1 MVIGD
6 NRSSTSPDDVALTGA
21 AVLRGMRRL
30 LPVSLF
36 VVPFGVAFGVSAIDH
51 GVGPVQATLMSL
63 LVFTAT
69 AQFAALEF
77 LNEPV
82 AFGSLFL
89 VVLALSGRH
98 VVMGAAL
105 SRWVNRLPVAK
116 RLATLTLLSDA
127 NFADTQPLLQKGESD
142 LGVLL
147 GGGAIMWIAWT
158 ASTALGAF
166 GGDLLG
172 DTDAYGFGAV
182 MMCFFAATVVGKL
195 RFSSG
200 LVLPTAAAM
209 AVSAITLP
217 LMPTGW
223 NIILAAVIGGSLAAV
238 FHAE

>member
-6 NRSSTSPDDVALTGA
+6 NRSSTSPDAVALTGA

-36 VVPFGVAFGVSAIDH
+36 VVPFGVAFGVSAVDH
-51 GVGPVQATLMSL
+51 GIGPVQATLMSL

-77 LNEPV
+77 LDEPV

-105 SRWVNRLPVAK
+105 SRWVNRLPIAK
-116 RLATLTLLSDA
+116 RLATLMLLSDA

-182 MMCFFAATVVGKL
+182 MVCFFAATVVGML
-195 RFSSG
+195 RASSG
-200 LVLPTAAAM
+200 LVLPTAVAM

-217 LMPTGW
+217 LLPTGW

-238 FHAE
+238 FHVE